1 MNNYHFFEKKQTIV
15 EMTQLIL
22 NIEDTTI
29 LPSLKKILGAI
40 SGVSIAKSQPRRKK
54 SEMELALV
62 DKAVGRVVKC
72 KDKQDLFN
80 QLGL

>member
-1 MNNYHFFEKKQTIV
+1 
-15 EMTQLIL
+15 MTQLIL

-54 SEMELALV
+54 EWSAARARNMSWNLP
-62 DKAVGRVVKC
+62 
-72 KDKQDLFN
+72 
-80 QLGL
+80 

>member
-1 MNNYHFFEKKQTIV
+1 M

-29 LPSLKKILGAI
+29 LPSLKKIFGAI

-62 DKAVGRVVKC
+62 DKAEGRVVKC

>member
-54 SEMELALV
+54 SEMELALEV
-62 DKAVGRVVKC
+62 RRREE
-72 KDKQDLFN
+72 L
-80 QLGL
+80 

>member
-1 MNNYHFFEKKQTIV
+1 MIKINNCRNDIINSKHWGYNHIAKPKENF
-15 EMTQLIL
+15 
-22 NIEDTTI
+22 
-29 LPSLKKILGAI
+29 GAI

-54 SEMELALV
+54 SEMDLALV
-62 DKAVGRVVKC
+62 DKAEGRVVKC

>member
-1 MNNYHFFEKKQTIV
+1 M
-15 EMTQLIL
+15 
-22 NIEDTTI
+22 
-29 LPSLKKILGAI
+29 PSLKKFLGAI

-54 SEMELALV
+54 PEMELALV
-62 DKAVGRVVKC
+62 DKAEGRVVKC

>member
-1 MNNYHFFEKKQTIV
+1 
-15 EMTQLIL
+15 MTQLIL

-40 SGVSIAKSQPRRKK
+40 SGISIEKVQPRRKK
-54 SEMELALV
+54 SEMELALE
-62 DKAVGRVVKC
+62 DKAQGRVVKC
-72 KDKQDLFN
+72 KDKEDLFN

>member
-1 MNNYHFFEKKQTIV
+1 M
-15 EMTQLIL
+15 
-22 NIEDTTI
+22 
-29 LPSLKKILGAI
+29 PSLKKILGAI

-62 DKAVGRVVKC
+62 DKAEGRVVKC
-72 KDKQDLFN
+72 KDKQGLFN